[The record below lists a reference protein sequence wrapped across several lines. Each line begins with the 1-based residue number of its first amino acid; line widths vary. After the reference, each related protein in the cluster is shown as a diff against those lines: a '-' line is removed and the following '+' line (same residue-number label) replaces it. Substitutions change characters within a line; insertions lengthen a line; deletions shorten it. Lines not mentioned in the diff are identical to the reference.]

1 MISDQSSHLVWSGY
15 EILLSVSDLISKIS
29 FSFTLLASYKMKAIL
44 MMYAFRTHD
53 CQQIHFRVTNQVN
66 CVVWKA
72 NFRTFTVVGNKI
84 AFSIT
89 MFI

>member
-1 MISDQSSHLVWSGY
+1 
-15 EILLSVSDLISKIS
+15 
-29 FSFTLLASYKMKAIL
+29 
-44 MMYAFRTHD
+44 MMYAFPTHD

>member
-29 FSFTLLASYKMKAIL
+29 FTLLASYKMKAIL
-44 MMYAFRTHD
+44 MMYAFPAHD

-72 NFRTFTVVGNKI
+72 NFRTFTVVVTKSLL
-84 AFSIT
+84 A
-89 MFI
+89 